1 MKNRH
6 EEKITGVRFQ
16 RYGLVSYFECNGL
29 MLIVGDKVSVD
40 TACGPREGEVIVAPG
55 QVAYSELEGPLRAV
69 LRKI

>member
-29 MLIVGDKVSVD
+29 MLIVGDKEMDNNTVS
-40 TACGPREGEVIVAPG
+40 
-55 QVAYSELEGPLRAV
+55 LRRRHKGNLGV
-69 LRKI
+69 FDHKKLYT